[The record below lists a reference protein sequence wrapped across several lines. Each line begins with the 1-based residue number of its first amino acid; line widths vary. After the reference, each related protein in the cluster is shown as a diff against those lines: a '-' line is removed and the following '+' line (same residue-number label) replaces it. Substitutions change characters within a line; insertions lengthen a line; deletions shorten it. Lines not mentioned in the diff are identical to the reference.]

1 MPCLK
6 FDRRRLQ
13 QVLMNLLSNA
23 CKFTNEGEIVV
34 YANWRND
41 FAEQGAVMIE
51 VTVVDDGIGI
61 APNDLEEIFKPFRMQ
76 NARGVKGNG
85 VGLSISKQICE
96 QMGGSI
102 EVLSKPDEGSAF
114 TFTMR
119 AYVDEGEIQENL
131 EVNNNQVNW
140 LGSLESYIASD
151 SNHSQ
156 EEGVNPE
163 QQSNRQEPS
172 SMTEVEEATKAYTVK
187 FQKNIIEVNYERSEV
202 FKLSKGL
209 RFDQYKDFS
218 SLLAF
223 LNTNSE
229 FLSRP
234 NKKGLIMLADDQFVI

>member
-1 MPCLK
+1 
-6 FDRRRLQ
+6 
-13 QVLMNLLSNA
+13 MNLLSNA

-34 YANWRND
+34 DANCRDD
-41 FAEQGAVMIE
+41 FAEQGAAMIE

-131 EVNNNQVNW
+131 EEINNQVNW

-156 EEGVNPE
+156 EEGVNPD
-163 QQSNRQEPS
+163 QQSNRHEPS
-172 SMTEVEEATKAYTVK
+172 PVTEEATKAYTVK
-187 FQKNIIEVNYERSEV
+187 FQKNTIEVNYDRSEV
-202 FKLSKGL
+202 FKLSSGL
-209 RFDQYKDFS
+209 KFDQYKDFS
-218 SLLAF
+218 SLMAF

-234 NKKGLIMLADDQFVI
+234 NTKGLIMLADDQFVI